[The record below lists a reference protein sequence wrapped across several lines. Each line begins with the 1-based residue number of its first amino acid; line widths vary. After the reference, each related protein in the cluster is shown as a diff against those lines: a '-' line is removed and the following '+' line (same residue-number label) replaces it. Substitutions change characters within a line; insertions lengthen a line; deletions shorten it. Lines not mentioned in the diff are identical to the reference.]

1 LAGSLPIA
9 PAAGR
14 RRRHANIGGLHPRV
28 AGPIERAV
36 VVFIT
41 AGLQSLSFLLV
52 GAFASTAMQRYLSAG
67 TVAHWLPRSRSGL
80 VLLSSVLV
88 S

>member
-1 LAGSLPIA
+1 
-9 PAAGR
+9 
-14 RRRHANIGGLHPRV
+14 V
-28 AGPIERAV
+28 Q
-36 VVFIT
+36 
-41 AGLQSLSFLLV
+41 QSLSFLLV